1 MLEKQN
7 NKERGFKMYWLHGN
21 DKTWAEMTPQEQ
33 KACLIFVGV
42 VVIGLAVYGIYYYF
56 KKKKKDK

>member
-1 MLEKQN
+1 
-7 NKERGFKMYWLHGN
+7 MYWLHGN